1 MTAPSTM
8 PMTRTDGT
16 PEAGRPHLPLASTDL
31 LPGYTIIRSVGL
43 VRGNTVRTRHV
54 GHDIVAGIKS
64 LLGGEIDEY
73 TKVMAEARE
82 EALDRMQR
90 QAMDLGANG
99 VTAIRITTSTVM
111 AGAAEI
117 VAYGTAVVAE
127 KVD

>member
-8 PMTRTDGT
+8 PMTRADGT
-16 PEAGRPHLPLASTDL
+16 TATGRPDLPLASTDL
-31 LPGYTIIRSVGL
+31 LPGYKIVRSVGL

-64 LLGGEIDEY
+64 LLGGEINEY

-82 EALDRMQR
+82 EALDRMQH
-90 QAMDLGANG
+90 QAMALGANG

-117 VAYGTAVVAE
+117 VAYGTAVVVE

>member
-1 MTAPSTM
+1 MTASPTM

-16 PEAGRPHLPLASTDL
+16 PETGRPALPLASTDL
-31 LPGYTIIRSVGL
+31 LPGYKIVRSVGL

-54 GHDIVAGIKS
+54 GHDIVASIKS

-90 QAMDLGANG
+90 QAMGLGANA

-111 AGAAEI
+111 SGAAEI
-117 VAYGTAVVAE
+117 VAYGTAVIVE

>member
-1 MTAPSTM
+1 MTNSNLPVSNGQT
-8 PMTRTDGT
+8 
-16 PEAGRPHLPLASTDL
+16 GRPSLHLATTDDM
-31 LPGYTIIRSVGL
+31 PGYKVIRSIGL

-64 LLGGEIDEY
+64 MLGGEINEY

-90 QAMDLGANG
+90 QAESLGANA

-111 AGAAEI
+111 SGAAEI
-117 VAYGTAVVAE
+117 VAYGTAVVVE
-127 KVD
+127 NLD